1 MIALPDTEQKR
12 TYASMVVLKKMDL
25 APEDGGMTFPV
36 VLPSELSPLDE
47 LLQDLAV
54 DDLISINARKERY
67 ELTRKGLDQLGRW
80 IDEAEEMVGEL
91 DELETDEAIA
101 ELRKRKQDLFRA
113 RFLWGWYEG
122 EFDDLLAFQEQRG
135 VTPVERLWAFYLLS
149 DDFYRELGRELEES
163 PDDDLDDD

>member
-1 MIALPDTEQKR
+1 MNLPDREQKK
-12 TYASMVVLKKMDL
+12 TYAAMVALKKMDL

-47 LLQDLAV
+47 VLEDLAV
-54 DDLISINARKERY
+54 ADLISINAKKERY
-67 ELTRKGLDQLGRW
+67 ELTRQGLDYLGRL
-80 IDEAEEMVGEL
+80 IDEAEEMVDEL

-122 EFDDLLAFQEQRG
+122 EFDDLVAFQEQRG
-135 VTPVERLWAFYLLS
+135 VTPVETLWAFYLLS
-149 DDFYRELGRELEES
+149 DDFYRELGRELDEAS
-163 PDDDLDDD
+163 DA